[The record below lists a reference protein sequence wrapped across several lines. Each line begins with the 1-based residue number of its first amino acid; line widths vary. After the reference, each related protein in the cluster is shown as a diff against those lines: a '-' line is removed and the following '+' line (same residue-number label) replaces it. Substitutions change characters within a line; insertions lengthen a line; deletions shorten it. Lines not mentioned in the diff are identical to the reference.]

1 MKINLCT
8 EYWQE
13 KIVFLSLDIFMKNEK
28 ETSESEW
35 MQKRI

>member
-1 MKINLCT
+1 MHRILPGK
-8 EYWQE
+8 

-35 MQKRI
+35 KQKRIWN